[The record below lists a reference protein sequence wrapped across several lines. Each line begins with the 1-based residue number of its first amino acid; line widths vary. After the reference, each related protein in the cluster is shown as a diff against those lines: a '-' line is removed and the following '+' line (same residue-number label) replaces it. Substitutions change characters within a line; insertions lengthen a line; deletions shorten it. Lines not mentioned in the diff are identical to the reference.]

1 MCHLSHL
8 SNANCSKRP
17 DSPSSR
23 NGETLTAGGRAGS
36 KAPGTAPL
44 SGRDTFSQSGSSRN
58 AAVSIVY
65 SSRTGNTKILAEH
78 LAAQLPNSRL
88 FSADGDFPP
97 EGETFFVGFWTDK
110 GTCDS
115 QAAEA
120 LSRLHGKNILLFG
133 TAGFGQSQSY
143 FDQVLNRAAAAVPA
157 DSRLL
162 SGFMCQGK
170 MPPSVRQRYESQLSG
185 ASSKEEASR
194 LASMIENFD
203 SAASHPDP
211 SDLEALS
218 RWALDA
224 LDRAGRGKQPC

>member
-8 SNANCSKRP
+8 SNANGSKRP

-23 NGETLTAGGRAGS
+23 DGRALTAGGHAGPN
-36 KAPGTAPL
+36 APGTAPL
-44 SGRDTFSQSGSSRN
+44 SGRDALSQSGSSHN
-58 AAVSIVY
+58 AAVSIIY
-65 SSRTGNTKILAEH
+65 SSRTGNTRFLAEH

-115 QAAEA
+115 QAAQA

-170 MPPSVRQRYESQLSG
+170 MPPAVRQRYESQLSG
-185 ASSKEEASR
+185 ASSQEEAAR
-194 LASMIENFD
+194 FASMIENFD
-203 SAASHPDP
+203 SAASHPDS

-218 RWALDA
+218 RWAFDA
-224 LDRAGRGKQPC
+224 LDGMGRSV